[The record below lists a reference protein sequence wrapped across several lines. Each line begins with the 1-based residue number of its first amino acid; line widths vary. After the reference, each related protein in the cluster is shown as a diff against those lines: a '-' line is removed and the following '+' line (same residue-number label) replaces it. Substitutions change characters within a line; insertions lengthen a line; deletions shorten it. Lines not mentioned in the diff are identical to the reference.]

1 MPEIKSQYD
10 AGADEAKSNVEY
22 MRGLVAAL
30 KQQVEVVSEGGGEK
44 ARKKHLD
51 RGKLLPRERIRALL
65 DPGSPFLELS
75 SLAAH
80 GMYEGAAPCAGRS
93 RRPDWWR
100 STPRRR

>member
-1 MPEIKSQYD
+1 MSEIKSQYD
-10 AGADEAKSNVEY
+10 AGADEAKSNAGY
-22 MRGLVAAL
+22 LRGLVDDL
-30 KQQVEVVSEGGGEK
+30 KQQISTISEGGGEK

-80 GMYEGAAPCAGRS
+80 GMYEGRPPAPGSLPVSAGLTDRK
-93 RRPDWWR
+93 
-100 STPRRR
+100 